1 MRLASDLGSYVEHEG
16 RPAVRFVRTYAH
28 PADRVWRAVTAPA
41 ELGRWFPSAV
51 EYEPRVGGAVRF
63 SGDPYTDDLPGVVLV
78 YEPPRRFGF
87 TWGDDEV
94 HLCVDPVDDG
104 SCRLTLVNVLADR
117 TTAAR
122 NGGGWYVC
130 LEELAK
136 SLDGV
141 PSRGPH
147 SDDTVPWE
155 PVYQAHVQAG
165 LPSGAPVPDI
175 AAR

>member
-1 MRLASDLGSYVEHEG
+1 MHLASDLGSYIEHDG
-16 RPAVRFVRTYAH
+16 RPAVRFVRTYPH
-28 PADRVWRAVTAPA
+28 SQERVWRAISEPG
-41 ELGRWFPSAV
+41 ELRHWFPSGV
-51 EYEPRVGGAVRF
+51 EIEPRSGGAIAF
-63 SGDPYTDDLPGVVLV
+63 ADDPYAAAATGQILV
-78 YEPPRRFGF
+78 WEPPRRLAF
-87 TWGDDEV
+87 TWYADELHFTLDEV
-94 HLCVDPVDDG
+94 DG
-104 SCRLTLVNVLADR
+104 GCRLTLVNVLDDR

-122 NGGGWYVC
+122 NAGGWYVC

-155 PVYQAHVQAG
+155 PVYRAHVDAG

-175 AAR
+175 ATG